1 MIKFLMSLFAGKSD
15 EKPPPPP
22 VDTDRDFGFIDYDGM
37 GNQGRF
43 PTQNNKRGKKGHIHY
58 YIRWFQKDSHFC
70 ISQCFY
76 FASMVLKGPTE
87 LRSKND

>member
-43 PTQNNKRGKKGHIHY
+43 PTQNNKRGKK
-58 YIRWFQKDSHFC
+58 
-70 ISQCFY
+70 
-76 FASMVLKGPTE
+76 
-87 LRSKND
+87 